1 MQTTNVLNIRID
13 LSTLSAPLSLQV
25 KRRMRRACVFL
36 PHSLVLSSENR
47 SPMSR
52 VFLTL
57 GAINAFLCVA
67 LGAFGAHGL
76 KQRLSTDM
84 LTVYQT
90 GVQYHFYHALG
101 LIAVGLILLQ
111 LPASRLLT
119 WSGWLMLAGIVL
131 FSVSLYVL
139 SLTGIRG
146 LGIIT
151 PFGGVAFLSAWAML
165 GYGAW
170 TAK

>member
-1 MQTTNVLNIRID
+1 MPRT
-13 LSTLSAPLSLQV
+13 
-25 KRRMRRACVFL
+25 FL
-36 PHSLVLSSENR
+36 
-47 SPMSR
+47 M
-52 VFLTL
+52 L

-84 LTVYQT
+84 LAVYQT

-101 LIAVGLILLQ
+101 LLAVGLILLHF
-111 LPASRLLT
+111 PKSRLVVF
-119 WSGWLMLAGIVL
+119 SGWSMVAGIIL

-146 LGIIT
+146 LGAIT
-151 PFGGVAFLSAWAML
+151 PLGGVAFLSAWAML
-165 GYGAW
+165 AYGVW
-170 TAK
+170 SEK

>member
-1 MQTTNVLNIRID
+1 MFEICDRYRHLGRGDADYECFKYPYRFID
-13 LSTLSAPLSLQV
+13 PSVFRLSLQV
-25 KRRMRRACVFL
+25 KRRMRGPASCL
-36 PHSLVLSSENR
+36 LHSLVLSSENR

-57 GAINAFLCVA
+57 GAVNAFLCVA

-84 LTVYQT
+84 LAVYQT

-101 LIAVGLILLQ
+101 LIAVGLILLH

-131 FSVSLYVL
+131 FPSVFMS
-139 SLTGIRG
+139 
-146 LGIIT
+146 
-151 PFGGVAFLSAWAML
+151 
-165 GYGAW
+165 
-170 TAK
+170 

>member
-1 MQTTNVLNIRID
+1 M
-13 LSTLSAPLSLQV
+13 
-25 KRRMRRACVFL
+25 
-36 PHSLVLSSENR
+36 
-47 SPMSR
+47 
-52 VFLTL
+52 L

-84 LTVYQT
+84 LAVYQT

-101 LIAVGLILLQ
+101 LLAVGLILLHF
-111 LPASRLLT
+111 PKSRLVVF
-119 WSGWLMLAGIVL
+119 SGWSMVAGIVL

-146 LGIIT
+146 LGAIT
-151 PFGGVAFLSAWAML
+151 PLGGLAFLSAWAML
-165 GYGAW
+165 AYGVW
-170 TAK
+170 SAK